1 MLLINNNSKGSYV
14 ESFKAINTSIRYYFK
29 NEDKKAFVITSANAN
44 EGKTNI
50 AINLAISLA
59 NDEMKTLLVDCT
71 FKNPKVDKVLKL
83 DNSIG
88 ITDVLIGKKQLDDVI
103 NKYKENLHVLPSG
116 NTSLNSTD
124 LLGTSK
130 MKEIIEKLK
139 ERYDYI
145 IIDSPQMLKFSDS
158 RILSSICDGVILVAS
173 YANTQKESL
182 CECKKIIDYVGGC
195 LTGVVIN
202 GVKD

>member
-1 MLLINNNSKGSYV
+1 
-14 ESFKAINTSIRYYFK
+14 
-29 NEDKKAFVITSANAN
+29 
-44 EGKTNI
+44 
-50 AINLAISLA
+50 
-59 NDEMKTLLVDCT
+59 
-71 FKNPKVDKVLKL
+71 
-83 DNSIG
+83 
-88 ITDVLIGKKQLDDVI
+88 
-103 NKYKENLHVLPSG
+103 
-116 NTSLNSTD
+116 
-124 LLGTSK
+124 